1 MKRTLNQPF
10 PANFQKVVD
19 YLQEHH
25 DVDVKLGGT
34 TVFLG
39 MGLNRIFVHYA
50 HNLEKNGLYSLLH
63 EAGHALQP
71 RTNTGANY
79 YKSIDED
86 KHPHKFTYHQFLNE
100 LDAWERGKKLAEKL
114 GIDIDI
120 KEYTKLKDESLI
132 TYFPK

>member
-10 PANFQKVVD
+10 PPNFQKVVD
-19 YLQEHH
+19 YLQENH

-79 YKSIDED
+79 YKSIDDD
-86 KHPHKFTYHQFLNE
+86 KQPKKFGMYQFLNE
-100 LDAWERGKKLAEKL
+100 VDAWDRGYQLAEEL
-114 GIDIDI
+114 GIEINDREWN
-120 KEYTKLKDESLI
+120 KEKEEALL
-132 TYFPK
+132 TYFV